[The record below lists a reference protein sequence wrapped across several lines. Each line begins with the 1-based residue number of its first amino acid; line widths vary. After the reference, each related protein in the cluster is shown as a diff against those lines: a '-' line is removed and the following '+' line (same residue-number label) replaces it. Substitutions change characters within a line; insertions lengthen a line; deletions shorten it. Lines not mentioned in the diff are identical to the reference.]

1 MECKLFKV
9 GKVGDEYFSY
19 FLECE
24 SPKACSIVLR
34 GGSKDVLNEI
44 ERNLQDALSVA
55 KNLAVNPTL
64 VPGGGAVE
72 MELSYRLNEKAKA
85 IEG

>member
-1 MECKLFKV
+1 M
-9 GKVGDEYFSY
+9 
-19 FLECE
+19 
-24 SPKACSIVLR
+24 R

-44 ERNLQDALSVA
+44 ERNLQDALAVA

-64 VPGGGAVE
+64 VCGGGATE
-72 MELSYRLNEKAKA
+72 MELSARLNEKAKE

>member
-1 MECKLFKV
+1 
-9 GKVGDEYFSY
+9 
-19 FLECE
+19 
-24 SPKACSIVLR
+24 
-34 GGSKDVLNEI
+34 LNEI

-64 VPGGGAVE
+64 VPGGGACE
-72 MELSYRLNEKAKA
+72 MELSYKLNEKAKS